1 MDSALVAAGLLCV
14 VIVYRFCQRGW
25 LLGQVCFKWLSW
37 PSAFSFLL
45 VTFSPVFFR
54 ENLKFRKRK
63 RWKSLCMPT
72 NLCWTTC
79 PPDTLE
85 SLCRCFTGYDV
96 LIFSG
101 STFVGPS
108 VGPSSDRIGKTYA
121 SFGVWNIILHT
132 DVEELKYWSIF
143 HKVFNSSIDST
154 SHIFFVWNLAPYMT
168 EKILVSQDSFY
179 VTFSLPYHSQGSVS
193 TLTKQIVIFPK
204 N

>member
-1 MDSALVAAGLLCV
+1 MRPISYRIGYHRETKYKLNLRFIHNWVITGGHPMDSALVAAGLLCV
-14 VIVYRFCQRGW
+14 VIVCRFCQRGW

-101 STFVGPS
+101 STFVGPF
-108 VGPSSDRIGKTYA
+108 VGPSSDRIGKTLRK
-121 SFGVWNIILHT
+121 FWC
-132 DVEELKYWSIF
+132 LKHHSAYRRWRV
-143 HKVFNSSIDST
+143 KVLIYF
-154 SHIFFVWNLAPYMT
+154 
-168 EKILVSQDSFY
+168 SQ
-179 VTFSLPYHSQGSVS
+179 SV
-193 TLTKQIVIFPK
+193 
-204 N
+204 